1 MIYSDRK
8 GDTSH
13 MKIGIISHR
22 AKKDLIRDFSIAYK
36 KLFEK
41 HQIIALGNTGRWI
54 EEVTKLPVTKLLPGD
69 VGGDKQMIAQIERQE
84 LDLVIFFYNPNL
96 NEATDTDVTEIAR
109 LCDMYNIPI
118 ATNIGTAE
126 ALVLNML

>member
-1 MIYSDRK
+1 MN
-8 GDTSH
+8 
-13 MKIGIISHR
+13 IGIIAHR
-22 AKKDLIRDFSIAYK
+22 AKKDLIQDFSIAYK
-36 KLFEK
+36 KFFEK
-41 HQIIALGNTGRWI
+41 HRIIALGNTGRWI
-54 EEVTKLPVTKLLPGD
+54 EEVTKLPVIKLLPGD
-69 VGGDKQMIAQIERQE
+69 LGGEKQMIAQIERQE

-96 NEATDTDVTEIAR
+96 NEATDTDVTEITR